1 MPAMKNKQWIS
12 SSSRIAFPSSLDCSA
27 LFLPWFRLLL
37 LLLFSRD
44 RIQQKTNFVEINKG
58 VFVTIFP
65 GQRNI
70 NTAIPSLHCLRLFR
84 VCLSAEWTANSKHW
98 LTARRW
104 SEREDRHGPNDF
116 LFLSFF
122 RIEKFTMVGVDVK
135 GVLVCDKSGL
145 TLTSNDRSPFHSASS
160 IAWWLLLARDV
171 SNPPG
176 PVARLTELA
185 AVLAGRRSTVCL
197 EDGEK

>member
-1 MPAMKNKQWIS
+1 MKNKQWIS

-27 LFLPWFRLLL
+27 LLLPWFLL
-37 LLLFSRD
+37 LLLFTRD

-65 GQRNI
+65 GQRKK

-84 VCLSAEWTANSKHW
+84 FCLSTEWTANSKHW

-104 SEREDRHGPNDF
+104 SEREDRCGPNDF

-145 TLTSNDRSPFHSASS
+145 TLTSNDRNLFHSAALMISS
-160 IAWWLLLARDV
+160 SER
-171 SNPPG
+171 
-176 PVARLTELA
+176 
-185 AVLAGRRSTVCL
+185 CF
-197 EDGEK
+197 